1 MNNMC
6 DSVRKRPSSVLS
18 SLGIALQCGA
28 RRRRD
33 GDTASH
39 TNNCAGLICID
50 VEENVVEG
58 GHATSSGGIN
68 MARIHDKRFG
78 SQACE
83 DDRQQAKPVPVNDAE
98 ICSPT
103 QAWPPVPMHKESQ
116 IHQER
121 PQPRS
126 LSPVRSARSE
136 RLLWS
141 PHLLRGYCEEL
152 AEGQVSH
159 ECLEESWSPH
169 RLRGYCENIAKT
181 SDA

>member
-1 MNNMC
+1 MC
-6 DSVRKRPSSVLS
+6 DIVRKRPSSVLS
-18 SLGIALQCGA
+18 PLGIALQCGA

-39 TNNCAGLICID
+39 TNNCAGQICID

-103 QAWPPVPMHKESQ
+103 QAWPPAATAATAAIAAAAACPEGTEAHRAATAAATVAIIAAAREND
-116 IHQER
+116 
-121 PQPRS
+121 S
-126 LSPVRSARSE
+126 LA
-136 RLLWS
+136 
-141 PHLLRGYCEEL
+141 
-152 AEGQVSH
+152 
-159 ECLEESWSPH
+159 
-169 RLRGYCENIAKT
+169 
-181 SDA
+181 

>member
-1 MNNMC
+1 MW
-6 DSVRKRPSSVLS
+6 R
-18 SLGIALQCGA
+18 ATTA
-28 RRRRD
+28 RRCYRI
-33 GDTASH
+33 TH
-39 TNNCAGLICID
+39 TNNRAGLICID
-50 VEENVVEG
+50 VEENVVEV

-103 QAWPPVPMHKESQ
+103 QAWPSVPLHEESQ

-121 PQPRS
+121 PQHH
-126 LSPVRSARSE
+126 SPERVRSVRSE

-141 PHLLRGYCEEL
+141 PHRLRAHCEKL
-152 AEGQVSH
+152 AERQVSQ
-159 ECLEESWSPH
+159 ERSEQLWSPH
-169 RLRGYCENIAKT
+169 RLRRYCEKIAES